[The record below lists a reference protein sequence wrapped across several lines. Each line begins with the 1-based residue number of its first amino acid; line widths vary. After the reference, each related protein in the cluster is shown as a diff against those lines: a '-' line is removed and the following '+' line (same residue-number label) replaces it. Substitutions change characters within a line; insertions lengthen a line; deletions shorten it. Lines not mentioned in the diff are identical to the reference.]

1 VKTSRPRSNY
11 HHGDLRA
18 ALLSAARA
26 LLDEGGVPAV
36 SLRDAARRA
45 GVTPGACYRHFT
57 DKEALLTALAVQGF
71 EEFAQALGPAAVRGQ
86 PKTFAEMGV
95 AYVAFAVQRPGLFRL
110 MFGPA
115 VADRSRSP
123 ELMQAIETSTQRFEG
138 GLRSHTPDGSA
149 DPVAGLRA
157 WAMVHGLATLA
168 IDGML
173 PGYDPVVLAQALAK
187 MPPKGAPAGRS
198 SAPPKKP

>member
-1 VKTSRPRSNY
+1 MKTSKPRATY

-18 ALLSAARA
+18 ALLLAARA

-36 SLRDAARRA
+36 SLREAARRA
-45 GVTPGACYRHFT
+45 GVTPAACYRHFV

-71 EEFAQALGPAAVRGQ
+71 EAFEQALAQAAEGTREP
-86 PKTFAEMGV
+86 FAEMGV
-95 AYVAFAVQRPGLFRL
+95 AYVAFAVQHPGMFRL

-123 ELMQAIETSTQRFEG
+123 ELLAAIAGSTRLFEQ
-138 GLRSHTPDGSA
+138 GLKTGKRAAAP

-157 WAMVHGLATLA
+157 WATVHGLATLA

-173 PGYDPVVLAQALAK
+173 AQYDPVMLARALAK
-187 MPPKGAPAGRS
+187 LPL
-198 SAPPKKP
+198 KPS

>member
-1 VKTSRPRSNY
+1 VNTLKRRTTY

-18 ALLSAARA
+18 ALLAAARA

-36 SLRDAARRA
+36 SLREVARRA
-45 GVTPGACYRHFT
+45 GVTPAASYRHFA

-71 EEFAQALGPAAVRGQ
+71 EEFAQALRQACEGAPD
-86 PKTFAEMGV
+86 PFAEMGI
-95 AYVAFAVQRPGLFRL
+95 AYVQFAVQRPGMFRL

-123 ELMQAIETSTQRFEG
+123 QLLEAIGASTRLFEG
-138 GLRSHTPDGSA
+138 GLKSSRHVAPA

-157 WAMVHGLATLA
+157 WATVHGLATLA

-173 PGYDPVVLAQALAK
+173 PDYDPVMLARALAK
-187 MPPKGAPAGRS
+187 KPPKPS
-198 SAPPKKP
+198 

>member
-1 VKTSRPRSNY
+1 MKTLRPRTTY

-26 LLDEGGVPAV
+26 LLDEGGVAAV
-36 SLRDAARRA
+36 SLREAARRA
-45 GVTPGACYRHFT
+45 GVTPAACYRHFA
-57 DKEALLTALAVQGF
+57 DKDALLTALAVQGF
-71 EEFAQALGPAAVRGQ
+71 EEFAQALGQAGQGAADR
-86 PKTFAEMGV
+86 FAAMGV
-95 AYVAFAVQRPGLFRL
+95 AYVDFAVRRPGMFRL

-123 ELMQAIETSTQRFEG
+123 QLLEAIAASTRLFER
-138 GLRSHTPDGSA
+138 GLKASTHVKPQ

-157 WAMVHGLATLA
+157 WAQVHGLATLA

-173 PGYDPVVLAQALAK
+173 PEYDPVMLAWALAK
-187 MPPKGAPAGRS
+187 MPTKNS
-198 SAPPKKP
+198 

>member
-1 VKTSRPRSNY
+1 MNTLKRRTSY

-36 SLRDAARRA
+36 SLREVARRA
-45 GVTPGACYRHFT
+45 GVTPAACYRHFA

-71 EEFAQALGPAAVRGQ
+71 DEFAQALRSACEGATEP
-86 PKTFAEMGV
+86 FAEMGI
-95 AYVAFAVQRPGLFRL
+95 AYVAFAVQRPGMFRL

-123 ELMQAIETSTQRFEG
+123 ELMASIAGATRLFERG
-138 GLRSHTPDGSA
+138 VKSSRHVA
-149 DPVAGLRA
+149 AEDPVGALRA
-157 WAMVHGLATLA
+157 WATVHGLATLA

-173 PGYDPVVLAQALAK
+173 PQYDPVLLARALAK
-187 MPPKGAPAGRS
+187 RPPK
-198 SAPPKKP
+198 SA